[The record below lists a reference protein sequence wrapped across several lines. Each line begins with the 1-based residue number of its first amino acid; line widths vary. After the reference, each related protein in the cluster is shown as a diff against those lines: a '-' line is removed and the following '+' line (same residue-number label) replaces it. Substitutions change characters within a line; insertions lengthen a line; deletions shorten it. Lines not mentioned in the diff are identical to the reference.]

1 MSHAT
6 APARG
11 AEATALAAEGHD
23 HIIAALLAP
32 DMHAPV
38 LEAATA
44 QVGAEF
50 TGDEGGESVAAA
62 LVRGPGQEGLK
73 MALEGAVQD
82 GVLGAVALI
91 GRRGTEPRHVRA
103 GCSQRAW
110 GRSEKEGNRKGLRRS
125 SGCLT
130 VWHCPPQ

>member
-1 MSHAT
+1 MTRSKLGGQFAHTA

-11 AEATALAAEGHD
+11 AEATPLAAEGHD
-23 HIIAALLAP
+23 HVISALLAS
-32 DMHAPV
+32 DVHAPV
-38 LEAATA
+38 LGAATA

-50 TGDEGGESVAAA
+50 TDDEGGESVAAA
-62 LVRGPGQEGLK
+62 LVRGLGQEGLK
-73 MALEGAVQD
+73 MAFEGAVQD

-110 GRSEKEGNRKGLRRS
+110 GRSEKEGNR
-125 SGCLT
+125 
-130 VWHCPPQ
+130 

>member
-82 GVLGAVALI
+82 SVLRSVALI
-91 GRRGTEPRHVRA
+91 GRRGTEPGHARA

-110 GRSEKEGNRKGLRRS
+110 GRTAEKDDAERTSRRS
-125 SGCLT
+125 SG
-130 VWHCPPQ
+130 W

>member
-1 MSHAT
+1 
-6 APARG
+6 
-11 AEATALAAEGHD
+11 
-23 HIIAALLAP
+23 
-32 DMHAPV
+32 MHAPV

-103 GCSQRAW
+103 GCSRGAW
-110 GRSEKEGNRKGLRRS
+110 GRTAEKDDAERTSRRS
-125 SGCLT
+125 SG
-130 VWHCPPQ
+130 W